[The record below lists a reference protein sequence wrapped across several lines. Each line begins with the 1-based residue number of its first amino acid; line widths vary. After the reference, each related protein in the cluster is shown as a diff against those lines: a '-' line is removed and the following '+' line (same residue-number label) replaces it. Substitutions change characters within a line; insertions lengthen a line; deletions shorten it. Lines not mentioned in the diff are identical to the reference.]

1 LGDVLIRQV
10 LEVIKHERHA
20 LVLRKLFECAL
31 HPGAA
36 VGLIESF
43 EEVFGR
49 GKLDRL
55 LVAVIVAMA
64 GEFGE
69 ETPAFSIALQVID
82 AEVGRDG
89 LQPAAGRGAVA
100 QVVPV
105 LEGLQEHLLGD
116 VLGLRLVAEEAHRRR
131 VDHVLIVVHER
142 SEIDRGCHPLFGG
155 LHWNVIVHAQNTAR
169 RRKVAGMCRIWQP
182 GAWVWGAACDSC
194 HRWPRLQGDNP
205 PFINALPGLAH
216 GQDSGTMV
224 EKQRLRVPA
233 GATTNMVTPT
243 VSQPTVIPPT
253 GFLPVDPAIETAVRA
268 LGEKLFALMDA
279 HPAPGIFS
287 KKGAYARLMEWSMKD
302 PAFKTQLFR
311 FVDVLPSLSSSA
323 EIIRHLQEYLGDKA
337 VELHPA
343 LKAGLAAASLAPALV
358 ANPVKAQVVDM
369 ARQFV
374 AGEGPDDLVKQL
386 RKNARAGLAT
396 TIDLLGETVV
406 SAAEADEFLQRNLA
420 VLNTV
425 AAALAKDAEPA
436 FSDVGPN
443 GPLPRLNLSVKIS
456 ALTPDVHP
464 ADPENSIVALKQRL
478 RPILRRAAEVGAF
491 INFDMESYKFKDL
504 TLALFKSILE
514 EEEFRQQPLVGIALQ
529 AYLRDCEHDLREL
542 VAWVR
547 RVNRPISVRLVK
559 GAYWDYETVLA
570 RQREWPVPVW
580 SRKPESDA
588 NYEKL
593 TAFLFD
599 QLDVVTPAF
608 ASHNV
613 RSCAHAIVQAG
624 RRGIDPRAY
633 EFQAL
638 YGMADELKSALL
650 QAGHRVR
657 EYCAV
662 GALLPGMGYLVRR
675 LLENTSNEGFLRAR
689 NTGEATQE
697 QLLRNPVELLAAGE
711 KRVEPDLR
719 AGLNPQR
726 SAGSTAFHNAANT
739 DFTLAQNR
747 DQLRAALTSV
757 GAQLGRRWP
766 LVIGGRKIADREYVP
781 SVNPARPAQIVG
793 YWAKGTVADAE
804 TAVAA
809 ARAASPAWRATSA
822 DTRAGILERAA
833 DLMESRRMELN
844 ALLILEAGKP
854 WMEADA
860 DISEAIDFC
869 RFYASE
875 MRRLARPEVTQHI
888 PGEYCTQV
896 WTPRGVAVSIAPWNF
911 PLAILTGLT
920 VAPLVAGNT
929 VIMKPAKQTSI
940 IGAVL
945 MDVLTEAGVP
955 PGALNYLPCIGS
967 EVGGHLV
974 AHPQIDAIAFTGSR
988 AVGCK
993 IWETAGRTLPGQAN
1007 LKKVVCEM
1015 GGKNALIIDH
1025 DADLDEA
1032 IPAALSSAF
1041 GYSGQKCSALSR
1053 LIVLADGYERFL
1065 ERFLAACPSV
1075 PIGDPA
1081 QPGTVVG
1088 PVIDADAQQ
1097 KILGYIEQGKKE
1109 ATLAWQARLAPA
1121 LTATGG
1127 YYVPPT
1133 VFVDVKPGHVIAR
1146 EEIFGPV
1153 VAVMKARDLDEAFS
1167 LANGA
1172 DYALTGGLFSR
1183 SPSALERARR
1193 EFLVGNLYLNRGI
1206 TGAIVERHPFG
1217 GFKMSG
1223 GGTKAGGREY
1233 LQNFLFSRA
1242 VAENTLRR
1250 GFTPPEE

>member
-1 LGDVLIRQV
+1 
-10 LEVIKHERHA
+10 
-20 LVLRKLFECAL
+20 
-31 HPGAA
+31 
-36 VGLIESF
+36 
-43 EEVFGR
+43 
-49 GKLDRL
+49 
-55 LVAVIVAMA
+55 MA
-64 GEFGE
+64 
-69 ETPAFSIALQVID
+69 
-82 AEVGRDG
+82 
-89 LQPAAGRGAVA
+89 
-100 QVVPV
+100 
-105 LEGLQEHLLGD
+105 
-116 VLGLRLVAEEAHRRR
+116 
-131 VDHVLIVVHER
+131 
-142 SEIDRGCHPLFGG
+142 
-155 LHWNVIVHAQNTAR
+155 
-169 RRKVAGMCRIWQP
+169 
-182 GAWVWGAACDSC
+182 
-194 HRWPRLQGDNP
+194 
-205 PFINALPGLAH
+205 
-216 GQDSGTMV
+216 
-224 EKQRLRVPA
+224 
-233 GATTNMVTPT
+233 TPT
-243 VSQPTVIPPT
+243 VPQPTATPPT
-253 GFLPVDPAIETAVRA
+253 GFLPADPAIETAVRA
-268 LGEKLFALMDA
+268 LGDQLFALMDA
-279 HPAPGIFS
+279 HPTPGIFS
-287 KKGAYARLMEWSMKD
+287 KKGAYARIMEWAMKD

-311 FVDVLPSLSSSA
+311 FVDVLPSLNSST
-323 EIIRHLQEYLGDKA
+323 EIVRHLQEYLGDKA

-343 LKAGLAAASLAPALV
+343 LRTGLAAASLAPALV

-406 SAAEADEFLQRNLA
+406 CEAEADEFLQRNLA

-425 AAALAKDAEPA
+425 AAALAKDAAPA
-436 FSDVGPN
+436 FSDAGPA

-478 RPILRRAAEVGAF
+478 RPILRRATEVGAF
-491 INFDMESYKFKDL
+491 INFDMESYKLKDL
-504 TLALFKSILE
+504 TLELFKSILE
-514 EEEFRQQPLVGIALQ
+514 EEEFRQQPPVGIALQ
-529 AYLRDCEHDLREL
+529 AYLRDCEPDLREL
-542 VAWVR
+542 VAWAR
-547 RVNRPISVRLVK
+547 RVHRPISVRLVK
-559 GAYWDYETVLA
+559 GAYWDYETVIA
-570 RQREWPVPVW
+570 RQRGWPVPVW
-580 SRKPESDA
+580 SHKPESDA

-599 QLDVVTPAF
+599 NVDVVTPAF

-650 QAGHRVR
+650 QTGHRVR

-689 NTGEATQE
+689 NTGEASKE
-697 QLLRNPVELLAAGE
+697 QLLANPVKLLETGHRTPDTGKVIAG
-711 KRVEPDLR
+711 KDYPVSGIRHPV
-719 AGLNPQR
+719 
-726 SAGSTAFHNAANT
+726 FHNAANT
-739 DFTLAQNR
+739 DFTLAKSR

-766 LVIGGRKIADREYVP
+766 LIIGGRRIADREYVP

-793 YWAKGTVADAE
+793 YWAKATGVDAE

-809 ARAASPAWRATSA
+809 ARAAFPAWRATPA

-833 DLMESRRMELN
+833 DLMEARRMELN
-844 ALLILEAGKP
+844 GLLILEAGKP
-854 WMEADA
+854 WVEADA

-875 MRRLARPEVTQHI
+875 MRRLARPEVTQPT
-888 PGEYCTQV
+888 PGEHCVQG

-920 VAPLVAGNT
+920 VAPLVAGNA
-929 VIMKPAKQTSI
+929 VIMKPARQTSI

-945 MDVLTEAGVP
+945 MNLLTEAGVP
-955 PGALNYLPCIGS
+955 PGALNYLPCFGS

-974 AHPQIDAIAFTGSR
+974 AHPQVDAIAFTGSR

-993 IWETAGRTLPGQAN
+993 IWETAGRTPPGQAN

-1015 GGKNALIIDH
+1015 GGKNALIIDN

-1032 IPAALSSAF
+1032 IPAALYSAF

-1053 LIVLADGYERFL
+1053 LIVLADVHERFL
-1065 ERFLAACPSV
+1065 ERFLAACPNIPV
-1075 PIGDPA
+1075 GDPA
-1081 QPGTVVG
+1081 QPGTIVG
-1088 PVIDADAQQ
+1088 PVIDADAQR

-1109 ATLAWQARLAPA
+1109 ATLAWQAGLAPELA
-1121 LTATGG
+1121 ASGG

-1133 VFVDVKPGHVIAR
+1133 VFTGVQPDAVIAR

-1153 VAVMKARDLDEAFS
+1153 VAVMKARDLDEAFA

-1183 SPSALERARR
+1183 SPAALERARH

-1223 GGTKAGGREY
+1223 GGTKAGGRDY
-1233 LQNFLFSRA
+1233 LQNFLFPRA
-1242 VAENTLRR
+1242 IAENTLRR
-1250 GFTPPEE
+1250 GFTPPEED